1 MIRGVMPMNISTQ
14 GAALISCR
22 MVLTV
27 AVAAAAKTPIFRVKG
42 LITVQRT
49 GGFTLIE
56 IAMVMVIAGLLFT
69 IALPN
74 MGALSDSLAYR
85 GAVREVISAAQS
97 ARRQSARTGQ
107 PVDLVIYPE
116 RKVIGVGSDQSGMA
130 TLPDAVS
137 LTVTSAADV
146 SPEAGAAAIRFY
158 PFGGSTGG
166 DIEIAGP
173 GGAGTLVQ
181 VGWLMGDVTQTV
193 QR

>member
-1 MIRGVMPMNISTQ
+1 
-14 GAALISCR
+14 

-27 AVAAAAKTPIFRVKG
+27 AAAAAVKTPIFLGKRPISV
-42 LITVQRT
+42 RRAS
-49 GGFTLIE
+49 GFTLIE
-56 IAMVMVIAGLLFT
+56 ITLVMVIAGLLFA

-85 GAVREVISAAQS
+85 GAVREVISAAQG

-116 RKVIGVGSDQSGMA
+116 RKAIGVRGDQSGLA
-130 TLPDAVS
+130 TLPDVVS
-137 LTVTSAADV
+137 LTVTTAAEV
-146 SPEAGAAAIRFY
+146 SPEVGAAAIRFY

-173 GGAGTLVQ
+173 GGARTLVQ

>member
-1 MIRGVMPMNISTQ
+1 
-14 GAALISCR
+14 
-22 MVLTV
+22 MVLM
-27 AVAAAAKTPIFRVKG
+27 VAAAAAVKTPILPGRRP
-42 LITVQRT
+42 ITVHR
-49 GGFTLIE
+49 GSGFTLIE
-56 IAMVMVIAGLLFT
+56 ITLVMVIAGLLFA

-85 GAVREVISAAQS
+85 GAVRDVMSAAQS

-116 RKVIGVGSDQSGMA
+116 RKTIGVGGNQSGLA
-130 TLPDAVS
+130 TLPDVVS
-137 LTVTSAADV
+137 LSVTSAAEV
-146 SPEAGAAAIRFY
+146 SPEPGAAAIRFY

>member
-1 MIRGVMPMNISTQ
+1 M
-14 GAALISCR
+14 A
-22 MVLTV
+22 
-27 AVAAAAKTPIFRVKG
+27 
-42 LITVQRT
+42 VQRAS
-49 GGFTLIE
+49 GFTLIE
-56 IAMVMVIAGLLFT
+56 ITLVMVIAGLLFA

-116 RKVIGVGSDQSGMA
+116 RKEVGIVGDQSGLA
-130 TLPDAVS
+130 TLPDVVS
-137 LTVTSAADV
+137 LTVTSAAEV

>member
-1 MIRGVMPMNISTQ
+1 M
-14 GAALISCR
+14 A
-22 MVLTV
+22 LTV
-27 AVAAAAKTPIFRVKG
+27 AAAVVVKTPILPGRRP
-42 LITVQRT
+42 ITVQRAS
-49 GGFTLIE
+49 GFTLIE
-56 IAMVMVIAGLLFT
+56 ITLVMVIAGLLFA

-116 RKVIGVGSDQSGMA
+116 RKEVGIVGDQSGLA
-130 TLPDAVS
+130 TLPDVVS
-137 LTVTSAADV
+137 LTVTSAAEV

-166 DIEIAGP
+166 YIEIAGP

>member
-1 MIRGVMPMNISTQ
+1 MG
-14 GAALISCR
+14 
-22 MVLTV
+22 LT
-27 AVAAAAKTPIFRVKG
+27 VAAAAVVKTLIFPGNRS
-42 LITVQRT
+42 ITVQRAS
-49 GGFTLIE
+49 GFTLIE
-56 IAMVMVIAGLLFT
+56 ITLVMVIAGLLFA

-116 RKVIGVGSDQSGMA
+116 RKVIGVGGDQSGMA
-130 TLPDAVS
+130 TLPDVVS
-137 LTVTSAADV
+137 LTVTSAAEV

-166 DIEIAGP
+166 DIEIAGH